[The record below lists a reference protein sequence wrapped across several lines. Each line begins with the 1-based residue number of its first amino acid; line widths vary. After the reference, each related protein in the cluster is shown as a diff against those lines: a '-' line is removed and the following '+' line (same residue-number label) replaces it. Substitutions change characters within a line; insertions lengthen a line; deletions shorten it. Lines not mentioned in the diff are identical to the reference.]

1 MKKNIILEKLYSL
14 HRFGINPG
22 LERITNILQY
32 VDNPHNNFRSIH
44 IAGTNGKGST
54 SSLLASILMEAGYNV
69 GLYTSPHLINFNER
83 IKVNGLDIS
92 DDDLVHYAEIFLP
105 YSEKVNAT
113 FFEITTAMAFQYFSD
128 KHIDYAIIETGMGGR
143 FDATNVLTPLVS
155 GITSISLE
163 HKEYLGD
170 TIEQIAYEKA
180 GIIKNNKPV
189 IVSKNIEDVY
199 VEIKNIADC
208 KQSKF
213 ILATE
218 SETVI
223 QHKYL
228 DNLTTEVCINFR
240 GNLAY
245 TVLPLP
251 GEHQIDN
258 LELVLSIF
266 LHSGIELSLENIRD
280 GIENVKHNS
289 KLSTRIEML
298 KDSPYIIIDSSHNVD
313 AVKSLVGTLKQHI
326 GTYKFD
332 IIFAAMADK
341 DIPAILSL
349 LNTITNKLIIT
360 KPAIDRAADINK
372 IQDIAL
378 KLGFDKVVTTKNTEE
393 AFYKISPDM
402 NTLIVG
408 SFYLTGEMLTLLNK
422 I

>member
-1 MKKNIILEKLYSL
+1 MKKNKILDKLYSL

-22 LERITNILQY
+22 LERIANILQQ
-32 VDNPHNNFRSIH
+32 VDNPQNNFKSIH

-54 SSLLASILMEAGYNV
+54 SSLLASILMESGYTV

-83 IKVNGLDIS
+83 IKINGMDIS
-92 DDDLVHYAEIFLP
+92 DDDLVNYAEVFMP
-105 YSEKVNAT
+105 FSEKVNAT

-128 KHIDYAIIETGMGGR
+128 KHIDYGIIETGMGGR
-143 FDATNVLTPLVS
+143 YDATNVLIPIVS

-180 GIIKNNKPV
+180 GIIKGNTPV
-189 IVSKNIEDVY
+189 VISKNLEDVY
-199 VEIKNIADC
+199 TEIKKVAESNHSD
-208 KQSKF
+208 F
-213 ILATE
+213 ILSTE

-228 DNLTTEVCINFR
+228 NNLTTEVCVNYH

-245 TVLPLP
+245 TILPLP
-251 GEHQIDN
+251 GVHQIEN
-258 LELVLSIF
+258 LELALSIL
-266 LHSGIELSLENIRD
+266 LHSGIDLTMENIRD

-298 KDSPYIIIDSSHNVD
+298 KNSPFLIIDSSHNEA
-313 AVKSLVGTLKQHI
+313 AVKSLVDTIKQHI
-326 GTYKFD
+326 GNCKFE
-332 IIFAAMADK
+332 IIFAAMSDK
-341 DIPAILSL
+341 DIAAILIL
-349 LNTITNKLIIT
+349 LKSISSKLIIT
-360 KPAIDRAADINK
+360 KPAIDRAADITN

-378 KLGFDKVVTTKNTEE
+378 NLGFDKVVTTMNTEE
-393 AFYKISPDM
+393 AFYKINPDA